1 MIWLLYEIS
10 GRNIIVTI
18 DHGSIACC
26 PQDASPG
33 LGICHRPLEHLW
45 LLLGGILVK
54 PWGGLVKTSI
64 LGRLSLWSSFIVFLR
79 KAFGRFKKMRC
90 SCSCFKD
97 TNLFVPKEKTQYI
110 FTCLETLHPIPPW
123 DASPFFVRPFDTH
136 AHTHTQ
142 RSLAGRTFWCPWPT
156 LGVVACG
163 WPRGIERRAR
173 AVPLSKLYIVA
184 VQILSNT
191 IQNDFFKTKFSQS
204 TTWKQ
209 NHLQEHWISDRQ
221 IISTAVMRMFQSLG
235 FH

>member
-1 MIWLLYEIS
+1 MMWILYEIS
-10 GRNIIVTI
+10 VRNIKNYWPWI
-18 DHGSIACC
+18 HSML

-64 LGRLSLWSSFIVFLR
+64 LRRLSLWSSFIVFFLR

-123 DASPFFVRPFDTH
+123 NASPFFVRPFDTH
-136 AHTHTQ
+136 AHTHTH
-142 RSLAGRTFWCPWPT
+142 RGLWLDGRFGVRDRHWEWWLAAGP
-156 LGVVACG
+156 VA
-163 WPRGIERRAR
+163 
-173 AVPLSKLYIVA
+173 
-184 VQILSNT
+184 
-191 IQNDFFKTKFSQS
+191 
-204 TTWKQ
+204 
-209 NHLQEHWISDRQ
+209 
-221 IISTAVMRMFQSLG
+221 
-235 FH
+235 